1 MQHSSI
7 RWFVIL
13 SALVSTAC
21 AGRGIA
27 QTGLPDVRDQ
37 PRAPSET
44 SVRIAPAESIEISE
58 TDRLF
63 LAGIPPGLR
72 QESWSTVLA
81 RFARSTRGF
90 QVKLRVHIADR
101 TLTALVG
108 RDTVFHA
115 PVGVASGMTL
125 RYAGQSWKFQTPK
138 GGRRI
143 LGKVSDP
150 VWTPP
155 DWHYAEV
162 ARENGLRLA
171 RLSGKGTKLKDGS
184 RLTVKNRV
192 VGLTYRNG
200 KFAPL
205 PIDEHVVFGNQLFIP
220 PVGTLNRRIAGELG
234 NFALDLGGGYLIH
247 GTPDPTSI
255 GQRSTH
261 GCIRVRDQDL
271 EWLFENVPVG
281 SSVVIH

>member
-1 MQHSSI
+1 M
-7 RWFVIL
+7 RLFVIL
-13 SALVSTAC
+13 CAAASTALTAC

-27 QTGLPDVRDQ
+27 QTGLLEAKQQ
-37 PRAPSET
+37 PRSARLT
-44 SVRIAPAESIEISE
+44 SDTIPPAAFIEIPE
-58 TDRLF
+58 AERLF

-72 QESWSTVLA
+72 QEAWSTVLA
-81 RFARSTRGF
+81 RFSRSTRGF
-90 QVKLRVHIADR
+90 NMKLRVDMRDR

-115 PVGVASGMTL
+115 PVGVASGMKL
-125 RYAGQSWKFQTPK
+125 SYAGRSWRFQTPK

-162 ARENGLRLA
+162 ALENGLRLTHLPA
-171 RLSGKGTKLKDGS
+171 KGTILGNGS
-184 RLTVKNRV
+184 RLTVKNGT
-192 VGLTYRNG
+192 VGIVFRSG

-205 PIDEHVVFGNQLFIP
+205 PLDEHVVFGDRLFIP
-220 PVGTLNRRIAGELG
+220 PTGTRNRRISGELG

-261 GCIRVRDQDL
+261 GCIRVRDEDL
-271 EWLFENVPVG
+271 EWLYENVPVG
-281 SSVVIH
+281 SSVVIQ